1 MSSCN
6 PAVRDLIKRK
16 RDGEEHSDGEIR
28 RLVTAIAS
36 KEAQPAQIG
45 AWLMAAYIRG
55 LSEEETISLT
65 REMMNS
71 GDVLPKWPSDWTV
84 VDKHSTGGVGD
95 KVSLVLAPALAACGV
110 KMPKISGKGLEHTGG
125 TLDKLEAIPGF
136 CVDMENGRVREVLE
150 SVGCCIVGHTQQLVP
165 ADKVMYAIRDVTAT
179 VDCPGLITGSI
190 ISKKAA
196 ERVGTLVLDI
206 KTGNAAFMNTREK
219 AHTLAQI
226 MVDVG
231 CELGI
236 HTGAVVSTMDCPL
249 GRAVGNAL
257 EVAEAVRSLQ
267 NNGPSDLV
275 DLVVEIG
282 GLILFLSEKAAS
294 KEEGRHKMRGALK
307 DGTALAKFRDM
318 AVAQNVADDVATR
331 LCDASNDPLEVMQSK
346 ANKTE
351 LTCPQS
357 GFVASIEAMKC
368 GLAAHALGGGRDKE
382 GEAIDH
388 AVGLQ
393 LAVTIGDKVKQGQP
407 WVTVYHSQPELPDA
421 IRTQLQEALTIDS
434 SQPTV
439 ASRIVE
445 TITRSKHS
453 GAPKKQ
459 KKN

>member
-6 PAVRDLIKRK
+6 MTVPELIKRK
-16 RDGEEHSDGEIR
+16 RDGEAHSDAEIK
-28 RLVTAIAS
+28 RLVAAIVS
-36 KEAQPAQIG
+36 KEAQPEQIG

-55 LSEEETISLT
+55 LSKEETISLT

-71 GDVLPKWPSDWTV
+71 GDVLPKWPSHWTV

-110 KMPKISGKGLEHTGG
+110 KVPMISGRGLAHTGG

-136 CVDMENGRVREVLE
+136 CVDMETSRMREVLE
-150 SVGCCIVGHTQQLVP
+150 SVGCCIVGQTQSLVP
-165 ADKVMYAIRDVTAT
+165 ADKAMYAIRDVTST
-179 VDCPGLITGSI
+179 VDSLGLITGSI

-196 ERVGTLVLDI
+196 ESINTLVLDV
-206 KTGNAAFMNTREK
+206 KTGNAAFMKDRGQAK
-219 AHTLAQI
+219 KLAEM

-231 CELGI
+231 NGLGI
-236 HTGAVVSTMDCPL
+236 HTGAIVSTMDCPL
-249 GRAVGNAL
+249 GRAVGHAL

-267 NNGPSDLV
+267 NNGPSDFV
-275 DLVVEIG
+275 DLVVETG
-282 GLILFLSEKAAS
+282 GIILFLSEKAAS
-294 KEEGRHKMRGALK
+294 EEEGRQKMRNVLK

-318 AVAQNVADDVATR
+318 AVAQKVADDVATR

-351 LTCPQS
+351 LKCPKS

-368 GLAAHALGGGRDKE
+368 ARAVHALGGGRNKS
-382 GEAIDH
+382 GEAIDL

-393 LAVTIGDKVKQGQP
+393 LAVTIGDKVEQGQT

-445 TITRSKHS
+445 TITR
-453 GAPKKQ
+453 PKQ
-459 KKN
+459 N

>member
-1 MSSCN
+1 MSCN
-6 PAVRDLIKRK
+6 LAVRDLIKRK
-16 RDGEEHSDGEIR
+16 RDGEEHSDGEIK
-28 RLVTAIAS
+28 RLVAAIAS
-36 KEAQPAQIG
+36 TEAQPAQIG

-110 KMPKISGKGLEHTGG
+110 K
-125 TLDKLEAIPGF
+125 
-136 CVDMENGRVREVLE
+136 V
-150 SVGCCIVGHTQQLVP
+150 
-165 ADKVMYAIRDVTAT
+165 
-179 VDCPGLITGSI
+179 GSI

-196 ERVGTLVLDI
+196 ERVGTLVLDV
-206 KTGNAAFMNTREK
+206 KTGNAAFMNTREE
-219 AHTLAQI
+219 AHSLAQM

-236 HTGAVVSTMDCPL
+236 HTGAIVSTMDCPL

-294 KEEGRHKMRGALK
+294 EEEGRHKMRGALK

-318 AVAQNVADDVATR
+318 AVAQKVADDVATR

-357 GFVASIEAMKC
+357 G
-368 GLAAHALGGGRDKE
+368 
-382 GEAIDH
+382 
-388 AVGLQ
+388 
-393 LAVTIGDKVKQGQP
+393 
-407 WVTVYHSQPELPDA
+407 Y
-421 IRTQLQEALTIDS
+421 
-434 SQPTV
+434 
-439 ASRIVE
+439 
-445 TITRSKHS
+445 
-453 GAPKKQ
+453 
-459 KKN
+459 